1 LNTKD
6 MAQDYINTTRSC
18 LREAR
23 EASGEGNFSLCV
35 RRAQK
40 CIELSIKAVLRTLAI
55 EFPKEHDVSDILQG
69 LDGFE
74 LPDWFKKELPG
85 LASIMR
91 KITPKRGPALYG
103 FERELKPPSE
113 IFSRGDGEDAQRDAE
128 EVYRKCNRF
137 IEEWE
142 GS

>member
-1 LNTKD
+1 
-6 MAQDYINTTRSC
+6 MAQDYINTARSC

-23 EASGEGNFSLCV
+23 EAFGEGNFSLCV
-35 RRAQK
+35 RRAQE
-40 CIELSIKAVLRTLAI
+40 CIELSIKAVLRILAI
-55 EFPKEHDVSDILQG
+55 EFPKEHDVSDILQDLNG
-69 LDGFE
+69 LK
-74 LPDWFKKELPG
+74 LPSWFTDELPG

-113 IFSRGDGEDAQRDAE
+113 IFSRLDGEDALRDAK